1 MPMALSEEQAA
12 TKMIRAMEKGS
23 ADYMFPWVYKMLIKL
38 AGILPKRLLG
48 KFLLIDLPEDYG

>member
-1 MPMALSEEQAA
+1 MEH
-12 TKMIRAMEKGS
+12 MIRAIERGS

-48 KFLLIDLPEDYG
+48 RILLLDLPEEYGQES